1 MRADESLAES
11 PSDGVHSRTP
21 LWARFLVLIYF
32 FAGLTSIAYEVL
44 WVRMLGLQF
53 GASIFGV
60 IITVAAF
67 MAGLGAGSLLGTV
80 IAPRLRRPLL
90 LFAVLEAAVAL
101 FSVARPALCQARG
114 ARLTLASADSGLGAW
129 YGIQASAY
137 FLVLFVPAFAMG
149 MGFPAVLRVFIAT
162 PVNLAKVYGL
172 NTLGGAAG
180 ALLPLVLL
188 PALGW
193 TAALHGVVILG
204 GGVALL
210 ALTLALTSAPTA
222 PVVMRREAA
231 RLRPGWLTLTMYAGV
246 GAAALILEI
255 GWTRLYGMILLR
267 TEYVLAVILS
277 VFLLGIGAGS
287 LWVHARARP
296 AWLVGLPLA
305 AAVLALLSLWG
316 LPLLS
321 AWADQ
326 PRDYGSLSAALLR
339 QGAAVALL
347 TMPVTLLL
355 GAWLPVLS
363 NHLEQ
368 GGRVSGAWLY
378 GVNAVGAAGGALLG
392 GFVLIPWLGTTATIV
407 VAALLLFFCGALLA
421 PSRALLIAAPLL
433 AVLAY
438 PVVSMPPVYKL
449 LPNSQADVHDLAVY
463 EDALSITHVVEQ
475 ADGQR
480 LLLADLRR
488 MDASSDPTAVAVQ
501 QNQARLPLL
510 LHPAPQ
516 RVLFLGVGPGISAAG
531 ALSLPAARLTGVEIS
546 RGAIDAARQW
556 FAPVNGDVMNKIQV
570 VHDDARRFLRSGTA
584 QYDVIIG
591 DLFHPDLVGR
601 GNLLS
606 VQQFQ
611 RARARLAPGGVFVQ
625 WVALNQFDVR
635 ALRSVL
641 RSFKQA
647 VPDSLLF
654 MDGFRLALV
663 GLHGRGIDAGE
674 LVARIEASSPPQ
686 QQELTGGEGI
696 WTWLGRY
703 WGPLPSG
710 AGPVEDEWRP
720 QIEFLLPRARYNG
733 DVNLAKLLDYLL
745 ALRPDVEQAAAALR
759 IDPARVT
766 DFERAYVGTEL
777 VVRSWEAALH
787 EDPQAGYQAQRLLRL
802 AYEANRSDRW
812 FAFAVAVRMLAALP
826 PGPAGREALL
836 TILTVR
842 PDHVGALKALW
853 RLERAAGNTAAAA
866 DYAARILKVSPLD
879 REVPASVR

>member
-67 MAGLGAGSLLGTV
+67 MAGLGAGSLLGTM

-90 LFAVLEAAVAL
+90 LFALLEAAVAL
-101 FSVARPALCQARG
+101 FSLAMPAQFQA
-114 ARLTLASADSGLGAW
+114 LGAW
-129 YGIQASAY
+129 DGIQASAY
-137 FLVLFVPAFAMG
+137 FLVLFVPAVAMG

-204 GGVALL
+204 GGVALR

-222 PVVMRREAA
+222 PVVMRSEAA

-287 LWVHARARP
+287 LWVRASARP

-305 AAVLALLSLWG
+305 ASVRALLSLWG
-316 LPLLS
+316 LPLLA
-321 AWADQ
+321 AWAEQ
-326 PRDYGSLSAALLR
+326 PRDYGALSAALLR

-378 GVNAVGAAGGALLG
+378 GVNAMGAAGGALLG

-421 PSRALLIAAPLL
+421 PSRGLLIAAPLL

-438 PVVSMPPVYKL
+438 PVVSMPPV
-449 LPNSQADVHDLAVY
+449 N
-463 EDALSITHVVEQ
+463 
-475 ADGQR
+475 
-480 LLLADLRR
+480 
-488 MDASSDPTAVAVQ
+488 
-501 QNQARLPLL
+501 
-510 LHPAPQ
+510 
-516 RVLFLGVGPGISAAG
+516 
-531 ALSLPAARLTGVEIS
+531 
-546 RGAIDAARQW
+546 
-556 FAPVNGDVMNKIQV
+556 
-570 VHDDARRFLRSGTA
+570 
-584 QYDVIIG
+584 
-591 DLFHPDLVGR
+591 
-601 GNLLS
+601 
-606 VQQFQ
+606 
-611 RARARLAPGGVFVQ
+611 
-625 WVALNQFDVR
+625 
-635 ALRSVL
+635 
-641 RSFKQA
+641 
-647 VPDSLLF
+647 
-654 MDGFRLALV
+654 
-663 GLHGRGIDAGE
+663 
-674 LVARIEASSPPQ
+674 
-686 QQELTGGEGI
+686 
-696 WTWLGRY
+696 
-703 WGPLPSG
+703 
-710 AGPVEDEWRP
+710 
-720 QIEFLLPRARYNG
+720 
-733 DVNLAKLLDYLL
+733 
-745 ALRPDVEQAAAALR
+745 
-759 IDPARVT
+759 
-766 DFERAYVGTEL
+766 
-777 VVRSWEAALH
+777 
-787 EDPQAGYQAQRLLRL
+787 
-802 AYEANRSDRW
+802 
-812 FAFAVAVRMLAALP
+812 
-826 PGPAGREALL
+826 
-836 TILTVR
+836 
-842 PDHVGALKALW
+842 
-853 RLERAAGNTAAAA
+853 
-866 DYAARILKVSPLD
+866 
-879 REVPASVR
+879 

>member
-11 PSDGVHSRTP
+11 SSDGVHSRTP
-21 LWARFLVLIYF
+21 LWARYVVLIYF
-32 FAGLTSIAYEVL
+32 FAGLTGIAYEVL

-67 MAGLGAGSLLGTV
+67 MAGRGAGSLLGTM

-90 LFAVLEAAVAL
+90 LFALLEAAVAL
-101 FSVARPALCQARG
+101 FSLAMPALFQALG

-210 ALTLALTSAPTA
+210 ALT
-222 PVVMRREAA
+222 
-231 RLRPGWLTLTMYAGV
+231 MYAGG

-378 GVNAVGAAGGALLG
+378 GVNAMGAAGGALLG

-421 PSRALLIAAPLL
+421 PSRGLLIAAPLL

-438 PVVSMPPVYKL
+438 PVVSLPPENKL
-449 LPNSQADVHDLAVY
+449 LPSSQAVVHVLAVY
-463 EDALSITHVVEQ
+463 EDALAFTHVVEQ

-488 MDASSDPTAVAVQ
+488 MDASSVPTAVAVQ
-501 QNQARLPLL
+501 QNQAR
-510 LHPAPQ
+510 H
-516 RVLFLGVGPGISAAG
+516 RVLFLGVGSGISAAG
-531 ALSLPAARLTGVEIS
+531 ALSLPAASLTGVEIS

-556 FAPVNGDVMNKIQV
+556 FAPVNGDVMNKMQE
-570 VHDDARRFLRSGTA
+570 VHDDARSILRSGTT

-591 DLFHPDLVGR
+591 DLVHPDLVGR

-611 RARARLAPGGVFVQ
+611 RARARLVSGGVFVQ

-635 ALRSVL
+635 VLRIVL
-641 RSFKQA
+641 RSCKQA
-647 VPDSLLF
+647 FPDSLLF
-654 MDGFRLALV
+654 MDGFRLALIGV
-663 GLHGRGIDAGE
+663 HGRRIDAGE
-674 LVARIEASSPPQ
+674 LAARIEASSPPQ
-686 QQELTGGEGI
+686 QQELTGREGI

-812 FAFAVAVRMLAALP
+812 IAFAVADRMLAALP

-853 RLERAAGNTAAAA
+853 RLEGAAGNTASTPAPRDQAG
-866 DYAARILKVSPLD
+866 SPSIFLP
-879 REVPASVR
+879 RSR

>member
-11 PSDGVHSRTP
+11 SSDGVHSRTP
-21 LWARFLVLIYF
+21 LWARYVVLIYF

-53 GASIFGV
+53 GASIFGD

-90 LFAVLEAAVAL
+90 LFALLEAAVAL
-101 FSVARPALCQARG
+101 FSLAMPALFQALG

-129 YGIQASAY
+129 YGLQASAY

-149 MGFPAVLRVFIAT
+149 MGFPAVLRVFTAT

-172 NTLGGAAG
+172 NTLGGAVG
-180 ALLPLVLL
+180 ALLPLLLL

-210 ALTLALTSAPTA
+210 ALTLALTSAPAT
-222 PVVMRREAA
+222 PVVMRSEAA

-438 PVVSMPPVYKL
+438 PVVSMPPVNKL
-449 LPNSQADVHDLAVY
+449 LPNSQADVHDLAEY

-516 RVLFLGVGPGISAAG
+516 RVLFLGVGTGISAAG
-531 ALSLPAARLTGVEIS
+531 ALSLPAASLTGVEIS
-546 RGAIDAARQW
+546 RGAIDAARQ
-556 FAPVNGDVMNKIQV
+556 
-570 VHDDARRFLRSGTA
+570 RF
-584 QYDVIIG
+584 
-591 DLFHPDLVGR
+591 
-601 GNLLS
+601 
-606 VQQFQ
+606 
-611 RARARLAPGGVFVQ
+611 APGGVFVQ

-635 ALRSVL
+635 ALRIVL

-647 VPDSLLF
+647 FPDSLLF

-674 LVARIEASSPPQ
+674 LVARIEALPPLQ
-686 QQELTGGEGI
+686 QHELTGGEGI

-703 WGPLPSG
+703 WGPLPGG